1 MLVGFDEADAF
12 GQAEV
17 SAFINGLERLGW
29 VNGRNVQ
36 IDVRGSAGGIDR
48 LLRLMD
54 ELLDLRPDL
63 IVTSTAPA
71 TRAAK
76 QRTTSIPVL
85 FIGLADPT
93 VSGLV
98 TNITRPETNITG
110 FAYDDPK
117 VAGKWLG
124 LLKEAAPQIERVAII
139 FNPEVT
145 LTYWLTETE
154 AAASILGVRAIRT
167 PVRNVADLQQA
178 IEALAAGPPCGLV
191 PLPPPMAP
199 DLRQSVIAL
208 AAKHRLPAIYYSR
221 VASNL
226 TGGFGFQVGGLMSY
240 GPDRLDP
247 ILNGGPQ
254 YADRILRGENV
265 SNLPVQFPTK
275 YELVLNRRTAKAI
288 GLEFPATL
296 LALADEVIE

>member
-1 MLVGFDEADAF
+1 MLGGFDEGDPVW
-12 GQAEV
+12 QAAV

-48 LLRLMD
+48 LLRLME
-54 ELLDLRPDL
+54 ELLDPRPDL

-93 VSGLV
+93 ISGLV
-98 TNITRPETNITG
+98 TNIARPEANITG

-117 VAGKWLG
+117 AAGKWLG
-124 LLKEAAPQIERVAII
+124 LLKEAAPQTERVALI

-145 LTYWLTETE
+145 LTNWLTATE

-178 IEALAAGPPCGLV
+178 IEALVAGPRCGLF

-208 AAKHRLPAIYYSR
+208 AAKHRLPAIYYSK
-221 VASNL
+221 VS
-226 TGGFGFQVGGLMSY
+226 FQEEGLM
-240 GPDRLDP
+240 GPDRLDSM
-247 ILNGGPQ
+247 LNGGPQ
-254 YADRILRGENV
+254 YADRIPRGENV

-288 GLEFPATL
+288 GLEFPAT
-296 LALADEVIE
+296 ADEVIE